1 MAIYDEKPSKLG
13 AVGNGSYL
21 YRYNIE
27 EKNMEQRIEDG
38 EEAAE
43 AKTRWQCDEVTIWA
57 PLTANKITEAVIM
70 AMCPASH
77 EQKLVNEYNAATL
90 GMVGGSNT
98 SDTAKRCINRYRE
111 FLENRK
117 TLKEQVDSDC
127 AELGIK

>member
-21 YRYNIE
+21 YRFNIE
-27 EKNMEQRIEDG
+27 EVVPELIEG
-38 EEAAE
+38 EEQQE
-43 AKTRWQCDEVTIWA
+43 RTSQWKCDEVTVWS
-57 PLTANKITEAVIM
+57 PLTSNKITEAVI
-70 AMCPASH
+70 ATICPASH

-117 TLKEQVDSDC
+117 TLKEQVDADC